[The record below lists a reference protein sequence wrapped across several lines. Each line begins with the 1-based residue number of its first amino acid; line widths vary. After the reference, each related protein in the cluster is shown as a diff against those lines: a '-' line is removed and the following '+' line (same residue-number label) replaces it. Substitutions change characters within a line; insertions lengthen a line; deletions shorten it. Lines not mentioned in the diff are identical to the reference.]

1 LKGKLNI
8 EVQAL
13 EIQQQMVTLV
23 EREQEKTEEFVGAEC
38 VV

>member
-1 LKGKLNI
+1 LNN

-13 EIQQQMVTLV
+13 EIQQQMVALV
-23 EREQEKTEEFVGAEC
+23 EREQEKTEEIVGAEC